1 MIFPTREITTNT
13 GKVAAWTPL
22 PEARDWKAFQRML
35 RAGTLVEVP
44 DHLLSADLKP
54 KRKRGRPRKRVEN
67 ELELQ
72 R

>member
-1 MIFPTREITTNT
+1 MIFPTREITTNS

-22 PEARDWKAFQRML
+22 PDARNWPAFRRMVL
-35 RAGTLVEVP
+35 AGTLVEVP